1 MTTLDVVSG
10 RVPAPRTAVVRRSL
24 SRSAPL
30 AAMVALIAL
39 WELVVRVG
47 DVAEYVLPAP
57 TAIVDEAFAQSGLLL
72 DSTWVTLSEV
82 LLGMALTIVVGVPMA
97 VAIVYSAFLK
107 NVFYPLLV
115 SAQAIPR
122 VAIAPLMVL
131 WFGFGLLPKV
141 LIAFSI
147 AFFPLVINTVIG
159 LQSVDRD
166 TMHLIR
172 SMGASPMQA
181 FMKVRLPMAL
191 PHVLGGIKIAV
202 ALAVIGAIVGEFVGS
217 NEGLGYVVLV
227 GQGTLN
233 TRLVFASITVMAVL
247 GIVLFY
253 IVELIERMTMHWYHA
268 ARAADQKGAA

>member
-1 MTTLDVVSG
+1 MTTIDVVSG
-10 RVPAPRTAVVRRSL
+10 RVAAPRSDFLRRSL
-24 SRSAPL
+24 MRAAPL
-30 AAMVALIAL
+30 AAIFGLLVL
-39 WELVVRVG
+39 WEVVVRVG

-57 TAIVDEAFAQSGLLL
+57 TAILDEAIAQWQLLL
-72 DSTWVTLSEV
+72 DATWVTLSEV
-82 LLGMALTIVVGVPMA
+82 LLGMALSIIVAIPMA
-97 VAIVYSAFLK
+97 VAIVYSPFLK

-131 WFGFGLLPKV
+131 WFGFGMLPKV

-159 LQSVDRD
+159 LQSIDRD

-172 SMGASPMQA
+172 SMGATPRQA

-191 PHVLGGIKIAV
+191 PYILGGIKIAV

-217 NEGLGYVVLV
+217 NEGLGYLVLV

-233 TRLVFASITVMAVL
+233 TRLIFASIGVMALL
-247 GIVLFY
+247 GIILFY
-253 IVELIERMTMHWYHA
+253 IVELVERMTMHWYYA
-268 ARAADQKGAA
+268 ARAAGQKEDA